1 FVRGNRYYISNYAK
15 GLTVLDITDVA
26 APVTVGSLDT
36 YPFSDTSSF
45 VGAWGTY
52 PFFFSGTI
60 AVSDIDTGLYLA
72 RDRSSEVPQ
81 GRVSFDA
88 SSYAADEGENV
99 ELGVQRSGGAA
110 GNASVDFEIVHA
122 TADTADYQVQAETL
136 EWTAGDASDRTI
148 AVSLIGDGE
157 AENLERLL
165 VRLVNP
171 AGGATL
177 DRRNVASVFI
187 GDAGAAAE
195 VGFFASTI
203 DVAERGF
210 ATAVVVLQR
219 GGSAAGAASIDFTV
233 TGNEATGG
241 GEF

>member
-1 FVRGNRYYISNYAK
+1 
-15 GLTVLDITDVA
+15 
-26 APVTVGSLDT
+26 
-36 YPFSDTSSF
+36 
-45 VGAWGTY
+45 
-52 PFFFSGTI
+52 
-60 AVSDIDTGLYLA
+60 
-72 RDRSSEVPQ
+72 
-81 GRVSFDA
+81 
-88 SSYAADEGENV
+88 
-99 ELGVQRSGGAA
+99 
-110 GNASVDFEIVHA
+110 ASVDYEIVHA
-122 TADTADYQVQAETL
+122 TAGAQDYQVQADTL
-136 EWTAGDASDRTI
+136 AWSDGDDSARTI
-148 AVSLIGDGE
+148 TLSLVEDAE

-187 GDAGAAAE
+187 GDRGRDAE

-210 ATAVVVLQR
+210 ATAGGVLQR